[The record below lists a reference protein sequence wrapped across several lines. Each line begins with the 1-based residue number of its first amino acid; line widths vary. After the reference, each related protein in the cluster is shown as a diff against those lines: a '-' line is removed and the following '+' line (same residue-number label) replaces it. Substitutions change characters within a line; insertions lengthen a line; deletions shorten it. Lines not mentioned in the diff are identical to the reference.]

1 MLWLRVEKS
10 LKTRSFILVCV
21 CVCVCVCVWVGSV
34 LLFAWCHV
42 LIRRGCRGR
51 RKNHGERKK
60 LCFKMLSPR
69 GAVVISMWPSAG
81 VQGSE
86 HVQAISSLPLSL
98 SFFLSPSSPFSSS
111 SFFLINYFIVIFVR
125 TCQNR

>member
-1 MLWLRVEKS
+1 MLCLRVEKS
-10 LKTRSFILVCV
+10 LKIRSFILVCV

-42 LIRRGCRGR
+42 LIRRGYRGR
-51 RKNHGERKK
+51 RKNHGERKM
-60 LCFKMLSPR
+60 LCFKMLPPR
-69 GAVVISMWPSAG
+69 GPVIISMWPSAG

-98 SFFLSPSSPFSSS
+98 SFFLSPSIP
-111 SFFLINYFIVIFVR
+111 SFLLLFFNQLFY
-125 TCQNR
+125 CDLC